1 MFELLNIINDYLWTH
16 IVITLLVFCA
26 LYFTFRL
33 KGVQFSRIGDMLR
46 VIVEKPGGQKI
57 GSFHAFAVSLSSRVG
72 TGNLAGVAS
81 AIFVG
86 GPGAV
91 FWMWMMA
98 LFGAAT
104 ANKK

>member
-46 VIVEKPGGQKI
+46 VRKSSPAAEKRQ
-57 GSFHAFAVSLSSRVG
+57 
-72 TGNLAGVAS
+72 
-81 AIFVG
+81 
-86 GPGAV
+86 
-91 FWMWMMA
+91 
-98 LFGAAT
+98 
-104 ANKK
+104 